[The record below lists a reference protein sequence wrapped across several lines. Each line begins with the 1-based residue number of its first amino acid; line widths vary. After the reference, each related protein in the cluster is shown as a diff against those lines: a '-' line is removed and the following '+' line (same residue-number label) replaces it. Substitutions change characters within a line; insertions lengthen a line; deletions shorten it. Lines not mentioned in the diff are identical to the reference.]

1 MRRSTLLVVL
11 IILSMPVA
19 SQNLIT
25 NGNFDSDLT
34 GWVIAD
40 GLPDSRATWV
50 NEDVDEFLE
59 SGSVELINVGE
70 GNNGLRRTLLQCVTA
85 EPDALYLV
93 EAWGKAPAD
102 QPGNGGATVVALVF
116 ATPDCSGPTSA
127 LYSSVGIDNTDFWEP
142 ITGTYQTF
150 SSTQSVLIGL
160 AIGKRTG
167 FSDDVSA
174 RIDAVT
180 VVPDKIIGSDFE

>member
-1 MRRSTLLVVL
+1 MRSSTLFVIL
-11 IILSMPVA
+11 IVTSMPVI
-19 SQNLIT
+19 SQNLLI
-25 NGNFDSDLT
+25 NGDFDSDLT

-40 GLPDSRATWV
+40 GLPDSRGTWV
-50 NEDVDEFLE
+50 NEDVDEIPE

-70 GNNGLRRTLLQCVTA
+70 GNNGLRRTLLQCVPA
-85 EPDALYLV
+85 EPEALYLV

-102 QPGNGGATVVALVF
+102 EPGNGGATVVALVF
-116 ATPDCSGPTSA
+116 ATPDCSGPISA
-127 LYSSVGIDNTDFWEP
+127 LYTSVGIDNSGAWEP
-142 ITGTYQTF
+142 ISGTYQTF